1 MFACA
6 VESYSVRSPTHY
18 AKTNQF
24 PPPPFL
30 QLPQPNMRYF
40 RRYLN
45 HYLLTDKQELWGKNT
60 TIYMKQ
66 ANNLIRPC
74 GG

>member
-24 PPPPFL
+24 PPPPFY
-30 QLPQPNMRYF
+30 N
-40 RRYLN
+40 YLN
-45 HYLLTDKQELWGKNT
+45 QT
-60 TIYMKQ
+60 
-66 ANNLIRPC
+66 C
-74 GG
+74 GILDGI